1 VFVIFIL
8 KIYMYVTN
16 YCMNGKDKYH
26 VYLNMLK
33 FEKHVHMS
41 RYKYDYDE
49 NVKLLIYYLIFQS
62 LYLIL

>member
-1 VFVIFIL
+1 
-8 KIYMYVTN
+8 MYVTN